1 MVVCYE
7 CVITIKYDN
16 QFIHCVEYYI
26 CFEHKMRPDNRYTF

>member
-16 QFIHCVEYYI
+16 QFIHCVEYGAQDA
-26 CFEHKMRPDNRYTF
+26 PW